1 MLSSGHLGKQ
11 TKEISIFQCIVGSQ
25 ILTEFVIRVSIW
37 DPTMHRN
44 IDRVWFPR
52 GPEDDPINVET
63 CRPDNILFLLYI
75 K

>member
-1 MLSSGHLGKQ
+1 MPKLSHRLQYIKTYVFYIPVTQS
-11 TKEISIFQCIVGSQ
+11 VG
-25 ILTEFVIRVSIW
+25 IW
-37 DPTMHRN
+37 DPTMHWN
-44 IDRVWFPR
+44 VDSSWICFLR